1 MGHTKKLRF
10 AVITGVGLIILAG
23 EGVAMAQNGLTAG
36 LALSNVIFT
45 QQVGGIEADNF
56 SLFVDRETLKD
67 SEVAVSRLK
76 LEDATITD
84 LCMSAPIKLPGLGD
98 RRFQMRAPGASTK
111 ATNLVIGAK
120 ELNGTMTMT
129 NPQIGVDAQQL
140 SDKAEP
146 GSFGISMTHL
156 SAKNQL
162 IYATS
167 LSADKLTAAGGQIK
181 VVKEGEG
188 EC

>member
-1 MGHTKKLRF
+1 MGHTKKMRF
-10 AVITGVGLIILAG
+10 ASIAGVGLLVLAG
-23 EGVAMAQNGLTAG
+23 EGVAMAQTGISAG
-36 LALSNVIFT
+36 MALSNVIFT

-56 SLFVDRETLKD
+56 NLFVDRESLED
-67 SEVAVSRLK
+67 RDLAVSRLK

-98 RRFQMRAPGASTK
+98 RRFQMTVDGPNTTAH
-111 ATNLVIGAK
+111 NLVIGAK

-129 NPQIGVDAQQL
+129 NPQIGVDARQL

-146 GSFGISMTHL
+146 GAFGISMTHL
-156 SAKNQL
+156 GATDQM

-167 LSADKLTAAGGQIK
+167 ISADQLTAAGGQIA
-181 VVKEGEG
+181 VVKESENA
-188 EC
+188 C

>member
-1 MGHTKKLRF
+1 MGHTRKLRF
-10 AVITGVGLIILAG
+10 AAISGAGLLILAG
-23 EGVAMAQNGLTAG
+23 EGVAMAQNGVSAG

-45 QQVGGIEADNF
+45 QQVGGIQAENF
-56 SLFVDRETLKD
+56 SLFVDRESLSD
-67 SEVAVSRLK
+67 RDVAVSRLK
-76 LEDATITD
+76 LEEATITD

-98 RRFQMRAPGASTK
+98 RRFQMRAPGPSTT

-120 ELNGTMTMT
+120 ELNGSMTMT
-129 NPQIGVDAQQL
+129 NPQIGVDAKQL

-156 SAKNQL
+156 DATDQL

-167 LSADKLTAAGGQIK
+167 ISADKLTAAGGQIK

-188 EC
+188 DC